1 MTGCLIVP
9 PPLLRRLARDDDPRV
24 SRVAE
29 RTLAL
34 SRQLVGRREVLADR
48 PPRRAPGVLG
58 DLLPGTRTDVVPPT
72 PARAAAVHRSIHDA
86 RRGEQ
91 LPGVLVRAEGAP
103 ATGDAAAD
111 QAYAG
116 LGDTWSLLWEA
127 FGRDSLDGRGLP
139 LSASVHFGTGFDN
152 AYWDG
157 RQMVF
162 GDGDGV
168 YFNGFTGSVD
178 VIGHELAH
186 GFTQFTAALVYV
198 GQSGALNES
207 VSDCFGAM
215 VKQRALGQTADAADW
230 LIGQGLFT
238 SRVNGVALR
247 SMLHPGTAYDDTKLG
262 KDPQPDSMAGYV
274 DEPHDDA
281 HDNGGVHTN
290 SGIPNRAFALA
301 AVACGGHSWQSV
313 GPVWYE
319 ALTRGGL
326 PKDAD
331 FATFARATV
340 EAATRLDAGSGPAPA
355 GGAAMTEAP
364 ARAEAVRAAWRQVGV
379 LGD

>member
-1 MTGCLIVP
+1 MQPSLALYRRYRPETFAEVIGQDHVTEPLRAALANNRVHHAYLFSGPRGCGKTTSARI
-9 PPLLRRLARDDDPRV
+9 LARALNCEAAPVADPCGECQSCRD
-24 SRVAE
+24 
-29 RTLAL
+29 LA
-34 SRQLVGRREVLADR
+34 
-48 PPRRAPGVLG
+48 
-58 DLLPGTRTDVVPPT
+58 
-72 PARAAAVHRSIHDA
+72 
-86 RRGEQ
+86 RG
-91 LPGVLVRAEGAP
+91 GA
-103 ATGDAAAD
+103 
-111 QAYAG
+111 
-116 LGDTWSLLWEA
+116 
-127 FGRDSLDGRGLP
+127 
-139 LSASVHFGTGFDN
+139 
-152 AYWDG
+152 
-157 RQMVF
+157 
-162 GDGDGV
+162 
-168 YFNGFTGSVD
+168 GSVD

-247 SMLHPGTAYDDTKLG
+247 SMLHPGTAYDDPKLG
-262 KDPQPDSMAGYV
+262 KDPQPDAMSGYV

-340 EAATRLDAGSGPAPA
+340 EAATRLDAGSGPAPT

-364 ARAEAVRAAWRQVGV
+364 ARAEAVQAAWRQVGV
-379 LGD
+379 LGG